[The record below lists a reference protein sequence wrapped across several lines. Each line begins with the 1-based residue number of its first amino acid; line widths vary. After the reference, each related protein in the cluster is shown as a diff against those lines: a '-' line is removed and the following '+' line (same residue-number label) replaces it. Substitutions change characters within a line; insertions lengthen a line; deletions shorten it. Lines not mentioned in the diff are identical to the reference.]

1 MRNRRL
7 FLPVVT
13 LLPVALLVF
22 WLLPAILKAMP
33 SRYVARLPEPVQA
46 LGERG
51 DGEPILPTVAVPV
64 NASVLLADLISPTP
78 STMMTAVSEP
88 PTLTPV
94 PVDTSWTVDRK
105 SVV

>member
-22 WLLPAILKAMP
+22 WLLPAILKAIP

-51 DGEPILPTVAVPV
+51 DGPELLWTLFGPVRNGRLPQAQSRRPQRQPV
-64 NASVLLADLISPTP
+64 
-78 STMMTAVSEP
+78 
-88 PTLTPV
+88 
-94 PVDTSWTVDRK
+94 
-105 SVV
+105 